1 MNSIGLGI
9 IGMGST
15 DWQHLRV
22 AAAMPQ
28 VRVAAVADTL
38 AEQLADPGTGR
49 HFIKPAEER
58 VFRAAAFARPAGR
71 HPSSARHLPPAS
83 PD

>member
-9 IGMGST
+9 IGMGYT
-15 DWQHLRV
+15 GWQHLRV

-38 AEQLADPGTGR
+38 AERLAGL
-49 HFIKPAEER
+49 
-58 VFRAAAFARPAGR
+58 PAGV
-71 HPSSARHLPPAS
+71 AAHLDWRALLAAV
-83 PD
+83 